1 MSYQMLLVVGLGND
15 KNKVFIH
22 SSDLRVVSASFT
34 LVFPRGLS
42 PEQSCPS
49 LKLESSIPVITIKKK
64 KLPTCV
70 HTESLSVPPS
80 PCFYL

>member
-1 MSYQMLLVVGLGND
+1 MI
-15 KNKVFIH
+15 KNKVLIH
-22 SSDLRVVSASFT
+22 SSDLGVVSASFT

-42 PEQSCPS
+42 TEQSCPS

-64 KLPTCV
+64 KLTTYV
-70 HTESLSVPPS
+70 HTESLSVSPS